1 MGGEEQRYRLLTV
14 SKTLMSLFLVVTLRK
29 QKSKL
34 WNQQR
39 KLKVVYLVQVDTL
52 LMFASYML
60 WHLLAAFLPEMGN
73 KAHFLLITDLKKK
86 K

>member
-1 MGGEEQRYRLLTV
+1 MGGEKQQYGLLTV
-14 SKTLMSLFLVVTLRK
+14 SKTLMSLFLVVTLRQ

-39 KLKVVYLVQVDTL
+39 KLKAIYLVQVDTL

-60 WHLLAAFLPEMGN
+60 GHLLAAVVLQAT
-73 KAHFLLITDLKKK
+73 KLIFF
-86 K
+86 

>member
-60 WHLLAAFLPEMGN
+60 WHLLAAVVL
-73 KAHFLLITDLKKK
+73 KATKPIFF
-86 K
+86 

>member
-1 MGGEEQRYRLLTV
+1 MRGEEQRYRLLTV

-60 WHLLAAFLPEMGN
+60 WHLLAAVVL
-73 KAHFLLITDLKKK
+73 KATKPIFF
-86 K
+86 